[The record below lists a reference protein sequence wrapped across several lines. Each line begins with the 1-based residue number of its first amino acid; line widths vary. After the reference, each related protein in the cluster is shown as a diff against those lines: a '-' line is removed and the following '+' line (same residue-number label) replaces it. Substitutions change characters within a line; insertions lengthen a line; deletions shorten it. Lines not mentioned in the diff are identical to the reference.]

1 MNDSIAN
8 PETEQV
14 FAALT
19 AGVSKLIQRCERL
32 TNDKRELEQRC
43 TALQAERQSL
53 IDQNEQARARIDAMV
68 ARLKG
73 LEQTP

>member
-1 MNDSIAN
+1 MNESTIHT
-8 PETEQV
+8 ETEQV
-14 FAALT
+14 FTAL
-19 AGVSKLIQRCERL
+19 ASRVSELIQYCERL
-32 TNDKRELEQRC
+32 AEDKRALEQQC
-43 TALQAERQSL
+43 AELQAERQSL

>member
-8 PETEQV
+8 TETEQV
-14 FAALT
+14 FAALSVS
-19 AGVSKLIQRCERL
+19 VSKLIQRCERL
-32 TNDKRELEQRC
+32 TNDKRELERRC
-43 TALQAERQSL
+43 AELQAERQSL
-53 IDQNEQARARIDAMV
+53 IEQNEQARARIDAMV

>member
-1 MNDSIAN
+1 MNDSIFN

-19 AGVSKLIQRCERL
+19 ARLTELLQRCESL
-32 TNDKRELEQRC
+32 SEDKRELERRC
-43 TALQAERQSL
+43 AELQAERQSL
-53 IDQNEQARARIDAMV
+53 IDQNEQARDRIDTMV

-73 LEQTP
+73 LEKAQ